1 MVASFSMGRN
11 SATWS
16 VSPCTRILLLTLA
29 TWNTLPS
36 LVQAECLANTEF
48 NDFFEGLVG
57 APIPSEGSCCM
68 FDVCGLECPVD
79 VPEPSNGFGIAVA
92 ISIVISFLI
101 GIATFFVVKGQSVNF
116 FVAGRSLPLWIVSMT
131 LAAQSIDSNAILGN
145 ADLSYKF
152 GFYDGA
158 VIPIG
163 LGLSLILNGIFLAH
177 HVNNDEVL
185 TLPDIF
191 AKRYGKVV
199 EILVSLTTICSFLM
213 LLAGNLVGFGAITSY
228 VWGISDTAAI
238 WIAAGIV
245 WVYTA
250 SGGLFSV
257 AYTDVVQGL
266 MGWSGCIVMAFWFIA
281 NEEPNAPPPSIG
293 YPLYVY
299 PDNIGDGGV
308 CDMYDGV
315 PCAVTA
321 DACCYNI
328 ERWCPEFNV
337 TGQCERFDRGAYPV
351 GDQRI
356 FSDQMS
362 NFRALT
368 PFPNAIFWNW
378 ATIFILGFGNLA
390 ALDFQA
396 RCMASKTPRTARIG
410 CIIGGLFTFL
420 IGIPFAYMGAI
431 SRVYYGP
438 DSIHAEFEVDT
449 CLSQLALPTCGL
461 WLPDKNAFIKLLT
474 HQAPDFLGGWCLVGI
489 VAASMST
496 ADGAILAMG
505 TVFAHNIMRQFDE
518 WIPNLV
524 TPDNLL
530 VTARVATLPFTL
542 ISTFIAAFYRSS
554 HSAGATGYLL
564 IVAFDIVLATVVVP
578 LFGCFYCKNPSPRA
592 AFVAIIG
599 GAITRVVLE
608 FALPKDGFLLL
619 PYDAPEFL
627 NTGPGAST
635 GTPVFWDVDPG
646 DMWDETVEPCVQES
660 FEDFTGVDSL
670 SAFLVCILSFVS
682 VQTIEHCTGKPL
694 FSFAGMQGYHKDT
707 TEHPLKG
714 SSIDKMDETAFQDD
728 TTKRGNPDADEG
740 DA

>member
-293 YPLYVY
+293 YP
-299 PDNIGDGGV
+299 
-308 CDMYDGV
+308 
-315 PCAVTA
+315 
-321 DACCYNI
+321 
-328 ERWCPEFNV
+328 
-337 TGQCERFDRGAYPV
+337 
-351 GDQRI
+351 
-356 FSDQMS
+356 
-362 NFRALT
+362 
-368 PFPNAIFWNW
+368 
-378 ATIFILGFGNLA
+378 
-390 ALDFQA
+390 
-396 RCMASKTPRTARIG
+396 RT
-410 CIIGGLFTFL
+410 
-420 IGIPFAYMGAI
+420 
-431 SRVYYGP
+431 
-438 DSIHAEFEVDT
+438 
-449 CLSQLALPTCGL
+449 
-461 WLPDKNAFIKLLT
+461 
-474 HQAPDFLGGWCLVGI
+474 
-489 VAASMST
+489 
-496 ADGAILAMG
+496 
-505 TVFAHNIMRQFDE
+505 
-518 WIPNLV
+518 
-524 TPDNLL
+524 
-530 VTARVATLPFTL
+530 
-542 ISTFIAAFYRSS
+542 
-554 HSAGATGYLL
+554 
-564 IVAFDIVLATVVVP
+564 
-578 LFGCFYCKNPSPRA
+578 
-592 AFVAIIG
+592 
-599 GAITRVVLE
+599 
-608 FALPKDGFLLL
+608 
-619 PYDAPEFL
+619 
-627 NTGPGAST
+627 
-635 GTPVFWDVDPG
+635 
-646 DMWDETVEPCVQES
+646 
-660 FEDFTGVDSL
+660 
-670 SAFLVCILSFVS
+670 
-682 VQTIEHCTGKPL
+682 
-694 FSFAGMQGYHKDT
+694 
-707 TEHPLKG
+707 
-714 SSIDKMDETAFQDD
+714 
-728 TTKRGNPDADEG
+728 
-740 DA
+740 